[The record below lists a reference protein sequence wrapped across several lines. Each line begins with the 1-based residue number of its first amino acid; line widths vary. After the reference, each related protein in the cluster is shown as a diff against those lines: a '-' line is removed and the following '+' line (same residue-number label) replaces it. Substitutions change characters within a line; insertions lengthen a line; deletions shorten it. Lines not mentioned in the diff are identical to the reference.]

1 MTKRIF
7 RSILGVSLV
16 VLLASLVLIVGV
28 LHGYFQDRTFRE
40 LESLTGYIAH
50 GMEEM
55 GTTYLTEDLPNDF
68 RITWIDRDG
77 TVLFDNRTDASQ
89 MENHSQRE
97 EIREALTVGRGHASH
112 YSDTLSQQTL
122 YVSQRLSDGT
132 VLRVSTAQYSVWMLV
147 LQALQPMAVI
157 VVLALAF
164 VVVCVVAGVAI
175 GGVVAI
181 GVGIVTAWSGF
192 SVLFSAGMATMMFFC
207 GMGMLSSGVGLLMI
221 AGSFALGGLCFR
233 AMAGALNR
241 WLMRRE
247 ARV

>member
-1 MTKRIF
+1 MTREEYLAQLRALLTGRTPPDELERILAYYTEYF
-7 RSILGVSLV
+7 DEAGPQGEGRVIRELGTPAELVGRVLGAQRSRTVPAERDCPPEGAARERHGLGTLWK
-16 VLLASLVLIVGV
+16 VLLAICAAP
-28 LHGYFQDRTFRE
+28 
-40 LESLTGYIAH
+40 IAVP
-50 GMEEM
+50 
-55 GTTYLTEDLPNDF
+55 L
-68 RITWIDRDG
+68 
-77 TVLFDNRTDASQ
+77 
-89 MENHSQRE
+89 
-97 EIREALTVGRGHASH
+97 
-112 YSDTLSQQTL
+112 
-122 YVSQRLSDGT
+122 
-132 VLRVSTAQYSVWMLV
+132 ML
-147 LQALQPMAVI
+147 AAVI

>member
-1 MTKRIF
+1 MTREEYLAQLRALLTGRTPPDELERILAYYTEYF
-7 RSILGVSLV
+7 DEAGLQGEGRVIRELGTPAELVGRVLGAQRSRTVPAERDCPPEGAARERHGLGTLWK
-16 VLLASLVLIVGV
+16 VLLAICAAPIAIPLI
-28 LHGYFQDRTFRE
+28 
-40 LESLTGYIAH
+40 IA
-50 GMEEM
+50 
-55 GTTYLTEDLPNDF
+55 
-68 RITWIDRDG
+68 
-77 TVLFDNRTDASQ
+77 
-89 MENHSQRE
+89 
-97 EIREALTVGRGHASH
+97 
-112 YSDTLSQQTL
+112 
-122 YVSQRLSDGT
+122 
-132 VLRVSTAQYSVWMLV
+132 
-147 LQALQPMAVI
+147 AVI

>member
-1 MTKRIF
+1 MTRDEYLAQLRALLTGRTPPDELERIVAYYTEYF
-7 RSILGVSLV
+7 DEAGPAGEARVVQELGTPAELVGRILGANRVRETPAERTPPTRGSGHSSLWN
-16 VLLASLVLIVGV
+16 VLLAICAAPIAIPLI
-28 LHGYFQDRTFRE
+28 
-40 LESLTGYIAH
+40 IA
-50 GMEEM
+50 
-55 GTTYLTEDLPNDF
+55 
-68 RITWIDRDG
+68 
-77 TVLFDNRTDASQ
+77 
-89 MENHSQRE
+89 
-97 EIREALTVGRGHASH
+97 
-112 YSDTLSQQTL
+112 
-122 YVSQRLSDGT
+122 
-132 VLRVSTAQYSVWMLV
+132 
-147 LQALQPMAVI
+147 AVI
-157 VVLALAF
+157 VVLSLAF

>member
-1 MTKRIF
+1 MTREEYLAQLRALLTGRTPPDELERILAYYTEYF
-7 RSILGVSLV
+7 DEAGPQGEGRVIRELGTPAELVGRVLGAQRSRTVPAERDCPPEGAARERHGLGTLWK
-16 VLLASLVLIVGV
+16 VLLAICAAPIAIPLI
-28 LHGYFQDRTFRE
+28 
-40 LESLTGYIAH
+40 IA
-50 GMEEM
+50 
-55 GTTYLTEDLPNDF
+55 
-68 RITWIDRDG
+68 
-77 TVLFDNRTDASQ
+77 
-89 MENHSQRE
+89 
-97 EIREALTVGRGHASH
+97 
-112 YSDTLSQQTL
+112 
-122 YVSQRLSDGT
+122 
-132 VLRVSTAQYSVWMLV
+132 
-147 LQALQPMAVI
+147 AVI